1 MVKGAYIYGVDSVS
15 LLLLRMLFSLPFYLV
30 ILFLQKKNADKQP
43 SKKDYT
49 HLILFGFIGYY
60 LASFFDFHGL
70 NFIKASVERLILFVY
85 PTLVLLISFFFLQK
99 RVSKKQLLG
108 VIITYVG
115 IVVVFSTE
123 LVVGKNEDFLKG
135 ALFIFL
141 SAFMYASYLVG
152 SGQLIPKFGATRFT
166 SLAMI
171 VSSIC
176 VIGHYVFTTSDVI
189 AIVDFPKEVY
199 WIALLMAVVATV
211 IPSYLISYA
220 IKAVGAGNFAI
231 LGSLGPISTII
242 LAYFFLGERLHWLQ
256 FVGAAVIISG
266 IVVAER
272 KRKSD

>member
-1 MVKGAYIYGVDSVS
+1 MVKGAYIYGIDSVS

-30 ILFLQKKNADKQP
+30 ILFVQKKNLDKQP
-43 SKKDYT
+43 VRNDY
-49 HLILFGFIGYY
+49 IQICLFGFIGYY
-60 LASFFDFHGL
+60 LASFFDFYGL
-70 NFIKASVERLILFVY
+70 NFIKASVERLILFIY
-85 PTLVLLISFFFLQK
+85 PTLVLLISFVFLHK
-99 RVSKKQLLG
+99 RITKKQMLG
-108 VIITYVG
+108 VIITYLG

-123 LVVGKNEDFLKG
+123 LAVGANDDFLKG

-141 SAFMYASYLVG
+141 SALMYSSYLVG

-176 VIGHYVFTTSDVI
+176 VIGHYFIISSSPLDIFNFST
-189 AIVDFPKEVY
+189 EVY
-199 WIALLMAVVATV
+199 WIAFLMAVVATV

-231 LGSLGPISTII
+231 LGSLGPVSTII
-242 LAYFFLGERLHWLQ
+242 LAYIFLDERLHWVQ
-256 FVGAAVIISG
+256 FVGAAVIIGG

-272 KRKSD
+272 KRKPA